1 MKALVMSEPGNVKMT
16 ELPMPEIKSDEVL
29 VRVRAAGI
37 CINDVE
43 NVIILIRVSVDMSL
57 RVRSMKLVRK

>member
-16 ELPMPEIKSDEVL
+16 ELPMPEIKPDEVL
-29 VRVRAAGI
+29 VDILR
-37 CINDVE
+37 E